1 VRHLRDPR
9 LALATLSL
17 LLGAAGVLLF
27 GTVHALAIVPIWW
40 RLAGGLPFAV
50 AAALPV
56 TWLYHTL
63 VRAGR
68 WPPAAGAGLRFG
80 ALCWA
85 AELPAT
91 AFVNLM
97 RWASAPG
104 PRPGWVDP
112 VSLLVAAATGAA
124 LFGPLG
130 RTRRAALAGALA
142 CGALLAMAGG
152 VVPIVNGRRAAA
164 LWAGL
169 LAVEACAGVLL
180 AIGYRVLA
188 RAPVHQADRVPTS

>member
-1 VRHLRDPR
+1 
-9 LALATLSL
+9 
-17 LLGAAGVLLF
+17 
-27 GTVHALAIVPIWW
+27 
-40 RLAGGLPFAV
+40 
-50 AAALPV
+50 
-56 TWLYHTL
+56 
-63 VRAGR
+63 
-68 WPPAAGAGLRFG
+68 
-80 ALCWA
+80 
-85 AELPAT
+85 
-91 AFVNLM
+91 
-97 RWASAPG
+97 
-104 PRPGWVDP
+104 VDP

>member
-1 VRHLRDPR
+1 VRSLPNAG
-9 LALATLSL
+9 LALAALSL

-27 GTVHALAIVPIWW
+27 GAVHALAIVPIWW

-50 AAALPV
+50 VAAVPV

-68 WPPAAGAGLRFG
+68 WPLASGAGLRFG

-85 AELPAT
+85 AGLPAT
-91 AFVNLM
+91 IFVNLM
-97 RWASAPG
+97 RLAYAPG
-104 PRPGWVDP
+104 FRPGWVDP
-112 VSLLVAAATGAA
+112 VSVVVAAATGAA

-130 RTRRAALAGALA
+130 RSRWTALAGAVA
-142 CGALLAMAGG
+142 TGTLLAMAGG
-152 VVPIVNGRRAAA
+152 VVPVVNGRRAAA

-180 AIGYRVLA
+180 TMGYRALMPGL
-188 RAPVHQADRVPTS
+188 RGAPESPWES